1 MNKKRRNHYVWKHY
15 LRPWSVRHKIWCL
28 IKNEMIEKRLDD
40 IAVEKDFYKRRP
52 PTKND
57 IVKLEYM
64 ISKMRVPFQ
73 ELGKEWLTLFQ
84 THDLVKNL
92 IEENKTLSNLI
103 KENKTLP
110 ISPFSPNFIEEIHTK
125 IEKNGKKYL
134 DLILKENLS
143 FLDSPND
150 FYEFIS
156 FFSAQLFRTKKYR
169 DALLENSNDLENI
182 WGISSLILSTNLS
195 NSIMIREFKV
205 ILCKNT
211 TTVKFITTDYPII
224 NISAKLNKIP
234 EEGKHTFYYPVSPN
248 LAILVGKTD
257 NIGKK
262 NCKDLTEKKLRLTII

>member
-1 MNKKRRNHYVWKHY
+1 MGRILARTQ
-15 LRPWSVRHKIWCL
+15 
-28 IKNEMIEKRLDD
+28 KNE
-40 IAVEKDFYKRRP
+40 
-52 PTKND
+52 

-182 WGISSLILSTNLS
+182 WGISSLILATNLS

-224 NISAKLNKIP
+224 NIFAKLNKIP
-234 EEGKHTFYYPVSPN
+234 EK
-248 LAILVGKTD
+248 KTYVLLPSFSKFSYIGWHD

-262 NCKDLTEKKLRLTII
+262 NRNYHNFILTPHTAWIGLSTIKRAWNQVLENIENFKKGKPSRVVC

>member
-92 IEENKTLSNLI
+92 IGNQTMEQN
-103 KENKTLP
+103 P
-110 ISPFSPNFIEEIHTK
+110 
-125 IEKNGKKYL
+125 
-134 DLILKENLS
+134 
-143 FLDSPND
+143 
-150 FYEFIS
+150 
-156 FFSAQLFRTKKYR
+156 
-169 DALLENSNDLENI
+169 
-182 WGISSLILSTNLS
+182 
-195 NSIMIREFKV
+195 
-205 ILCKNT
+205 
-211 TTVKFITTDYPII
+211 
-224 NISAKLNKIP
+224 
-234 EEGKHTFYYPVSPN
+234 
-248 LAILVGKTD
+248 
-257 NIGKK
+257 
-262 NCKDLTEKKLRLTII
+262 

>member
-182 WGISSLILSTNLS
+182 WGISSLILQPSLSHPYHSILNYHNFILTPHTAWIGLSTIKRAWNQVLE
-195 NSIMIREFKV
+195 NIENFK
-205 ILCKNT
+205 K
-211 TTVKFITTDYPII
+211 
-224 NISAKLNKIP
+224 
-234 EEGKHTFYYPVSPN
+234 GKPSRV
-248 LAILVGKTD
+248 V
-257 NIGKK
+257 
-262 NCKDLTEKKLRLTII
+262 C

>member
-15 LRPWSVRHKIWCL
+15 LRPWSVRHKIGLNFWCL

-143 FLDSPND
+143 FLDSPFLSLAHN
-150 FYEFIS
+150 FLEQKNI
-156 FFSAQLFRTKKYR
+156 Q
-169 DALLENSNDLENI
+169 DALLENSIFDLENI

-195 NSIMIREFKV
+195 NSIDKGI
-205 ILCKNT
+205 
-211 TTVKFITTDYPII
+211 
-224 NISAKLNKIP
+224 
-234 EEGKHTFYYPVSPN
+234 
-248 LAILVGKTD
+248 
-257 NIGKK
+257 
-262 NCKDLTEKKLRLTII
+262 

>member
-1 MNKKRRNHYVWKHY
+1 MLETLFTPMEV
-15 LRPWSVRHKIWCL
+15 SVRHKIWCL

-150 FYEFIS
+150 FYEFGAIS
-156 FFSAQLFRTKKYR
+156 FFSAQRKFDKRKFRENDQRKFKKK
-169 DALLENSNDLENI
+169 I
-182 WGISSLILSTNLS
+182 PVS
-195 NSIMIREFKV
+195 NSS
-205 ILCKNT
+205 KNP
-211 TTVKFITTDYPII
+211 VKTIALAT
-224 NISAKLNKIP
+224 NISPL
-234 EEGKHTFYYPVSPN
+234 
-248 LAILVGKTD
+248 
-257 NIGKK
+257 
-262 NCKDLTEKKLRLTII
+262 KKL